1 MANRRRKPARTYIK
15 KAAVVG
21 GAAATATAMAV
32 GMAAPSANAAATGPD
47 YTQLITDYSD
57 SLDNLLVTYGN
68 VGGAAA
74 NIWDPIASAIPGGLL
89 PTFTA
94 GTSSLSLTDLL
105 DIIPLLTTALSDA
118 TNLSGVP
125 GLPANASTTI
135 LEGLLDG
142 LGLGGA
148 AGALPNLT
156 SLVSALGGQLGTL
169 NSVLAALD
177 ALNSNPIVDGLL
189 GGIPTLSDLLGVTA
203 TQTTFNSAYSWPLL
217 GLGSLLGLEGSTTIS
232 NTFAQLPSLNATTLT
247 NNILDSLTVGGLP
260 ITDPLVD
267 PAVVALVDE
276 ALAPLDVINTPS
288 ITAWIPAGSGVY
300 GLPLGGSIG
309 WLSSMPTIDLGA
321 IDLPGLLSTTDTVLA
336 VPLNAAG
343 VVLPLNLASFAT
355 VGTPGIVLPTA
366 TGVSTLGGTSL
377 TSFAIPMLG
386 FSATNVNLLSAIY
399 MGTNGINYNNGEN
412 LLTLITPLGTLP
424 LEYSLGSFNVG
435 TTGYGFTLPS
445 LFGVGLLPSF
455 QIGTAPTQQS
465 PDGLLPAAVLN
476 LGLAVPTQTTD
487 LVTLLGLPNPNTAL
501 ESLLNPVFAVLVAP
515 VGTQITNGLNSSI
528 GPLANGLASGFE
540 QFTALLAQLSGGIA
554 TAGGAIPFATPLATP
569 AATPLASPAKITA
582 QTITPSTTGTTQNA
596 PNKGT
601 QTNGPTTIP
610 KQGPLLNI
618 LTGNSNTGS
627 SNKGNSNTANGTG
640 GTQLSGVV
648 NSLLHPLKNP
658 VGGHSKGK

>member
-1 MANRRRKPARTYIK
+1 MASRRHKPARTYIK

-32 GMAAPSANAAATGPD
+32 GMAAPSANAAATGPN

-94 GTSSLSLTDLL
+94 GTTSLSLTDLA

-125 GLPANASTTI
+125 GLPADASTII
-135 LEGLLDG
+135 LEGLLSG

-148 AGALPNLT
+148 AGAVPILT

-169 NSVLAALD
+169 NSTLDALD
-177 ALNSNPIVDGLL
+177 ALNASL
-189 GGIPTLSDLLGVTA
+189 GGILDGIPSLSDLLGVTA

-217 GLGSLLGLEGSTTIS
+217 GLGSLLGLQGSTTIS
-232 NTFAQLPSLNATTLT
+232 NTFAQLPSLNATTLI
-247 NNILDSLTVGGLP
+247 NNIVNGLSVAGVP
-260 ITDPLVD
+260 ITDPTLAPVL
-267 PAVVALVDE
+267 AEVEGV
-276 ALAPLDVINTPS
+276 LAPLDVINTPS

-309 WLSSMPTIDLGA
+309 WLSAMPTIDLGA
-321 IDLPGLLSTTDTVLA
+321 IDLPPLLSTTDTVLA

-377 TSFAIPMLG
+377 TSFAIPLLG
-386 FSATNVNLLSAIY
+386 VSATNVNLLSAIY

-412 LLTLITPLGTLP
+412 MLTLITPLGTLP

-476 LGLAVPTQTTD
+476 LGLAFPTQTTD

-540 QFTALLAQLSGGIA
+540 QFTALLAELSGGIA

-582 QTITPSTTGTTQNA
+582 QTITPSNTGTTQNT

-601 QTNGPTTIP
+601 QTNGPANIP

-618 LTGNSNTGS
+618 LTGNSNTGN
-627 SNKGNSNTANGTG
+627 SNKPNSNTANGTG

-648 NSLLHPLKNP
+648 NSLLHPLKTP
-658 VGGHSKGK
+658 VGGHKGK